1 MLRMTCL
8 PLLAILAVALLSY
21 CGGADAPSE
30 SPPAEVGEV
39 PEAEQPAAPSPDPA
53 PEPEPQA
60 KAEPEPAPP
69 EPSGPPRVRMSTN
82 QGDLVL
88 ELYPDRAPQTVENFL
103 QYVDAKFYD
112 GTIFHRV
119 IPGFMIQGGGFTPDM
134 REKSTRA
141 PIQNEAGNLSNTR
154 YTIAM
159 ARTPNPHSA
168 TAQFFINQV
177 TNRALDKDMA
187 RDGWGYCAFGKVVEG
202 SSVVESI
209 AGVQTGNQG
218 GHQNVPQTPV
228 IIQSV
233 RRDG

>member
-1 MLRMTCL
+1 MFRMTCL

-30 SPPAEVGEV
+30 SPPAEPAEA
-39 PEAEQPAAPSPDPA
+39 PEIEQPAAPA
-53 PEPEPQA
+53 PETEPEPQA
-60 KAEPEPAPP
+60 RAEPEPAPP
-69 EPSGPPRVRMSTN
+69 APAGPPRVRMSTD

-103 QYVDAKFYD
+103 EYVDANFYD

-119 IPGFMIQGGGFTPDM
+119 IPGFMIQGGGFTSDM
-134 REKSTRA
+134 QEKSTRP

-159 ARTPNPHSA
+159 ARTSAPHSA

-177 TNRALDKDMA
+177 TNRALDKDMS

-202 SSVVESI
+202 ASVIESI
-209 AGVQTGNQG
+209 AGVQTGNRG
-218 GHQNVPQTPV
+218 GHQNVPQTPI

-233 RRDG
+233 RREG